1 MVDHDYPKE
10 IKEQDDELSELDAR
24 MKTDADLLYLKSY
37 VMESQP
43 DIEGKRHVIP
53 GIVNATLNKPAVFGA
68 NVVSALGSVKEQVI
82 VESEDPQFD
91 THQLE
96 QFYQA
101 ALMAANTRLM
111 KSGAALLNPFA
122 DAQFCFRG
130 RTARRILFRE
140 EDGIFIP
147 DITNWDGRYFR
158 YQIGNDGLEWA
169 ALKMTRSKQAIEE
182 EYGIVIEERE
192 GMVLDVWDKEHN
204 EVWVDNKR
212 VSRNKDG
219 KSRNEEHS
227 YGYVPVVFQ
236 IVPLGYGNILMDRG
250 NRKNEGESIFFL
262 IRDIIPQLNMMIS
275 IWSTLNFLSVK
286 KPIQTP
292 SLEGKTAEPPEYDKV
307 MRPGASVSVDPSNLI
322 QTIDYGDAIRA
333 TELLNQKLEQAL
345 QEGSYTDIDIGNVRQ
360 PFSAVALITIGE
372 SRDQVFM
379 PRLASK
385 ELLNKATAEMFIKQ
399 CLAIGG
405 TLRFGEEGDNRK
417 FSSAILDGEY
427 HIGYRYF
434 IKDPKR
440 DIARMAQAQQAKE
453 WYPRKY
459 IYSEVLQVEDPDGLE
474 RDWYSELAAQI
485 DPNILKHRIIMSLLD
500 KADEGDEDAAR
511 EAMIMAMGM
520 GISVEQMKAG
530 IMPEI
535 PKITTSPESGIQ
547 LLPEGGRVGG
557 TIPSS
562 AKKAG
567 ELTQTPRERSEEH
580 TSELQSQSNL
590 VCRLL

>member
-1 MVDHDYPKE
+1 MADNDYPKLV
-10 IKEQDDELSELDAR
+10 KEQDDELGELDAR
-24 MKTDADLLYLKSY
+24 MRTDADLLYLVKY
-37 VMESQP
+37 VMESPP
-43 DIEGKRHVIP
+43 DIEGKRHAIP
-53 GIVNATLNKPAVFGA
+53 GIINATLNKPAIFGA

-82 VESEDPQFD
+82 VTSEDPEFD
-91 THQLE
+91 THKVE
-96 QFYQA
+96 QFCEVA
-101 ALMAANTRLM
+101 FASANAMLMTKGL
-111 KSGAALLNPFA
+111 ALLNPFA
-122 DAQFCFRG
+122 DAQFCYRG

-140 EDGIFIP
+140 ENGLLIP

-158 YQIGNDGLEWA
+158 YKLGNDGLEWA

-236 IVPLGYGNILMDRG
+236 IVPLGYGNILLDAG
-250 NRKNEGESIFFL
+250 SKKNEGESIFFL
-262 IRDIIPQLNMMIS
+262 IRDIVPQMNMMVS

-286 KPIQTP
+286 KPIQIP
-292 SLEGKTAEPPEYDKV
+292 SAEGKTAEPPEYDAV
-307 MRPGASVSVDPSNLI
+307 MRPGASISVEPGNLI

-333 TELLNQKLEQAL
+333 TDLLNQKLEKAL

-385 ELLNKATAEMFIKQ
+385 ELLNTLTAEMIIKQ

-405 TLRFGEEGDNRK
+405 TLELGVKGHKQRF
-417 FSSAILDGEY
+417 STAILNGQLTV
-427 HIGYRYF
+427 GYKYF

-453 WYPRKY
+453 WYPRRY
-459 IYSEVLQVEDPDGLE
+459 IYSEVLQAEDPDGLE
-474 RDWYSELAAQI
+474 RDWYSELAEQV

-520 GISVEQMKAG
+520 GVTIEQMKAG
-530 IMPEI
+530 VIPEM
-535 PKITTSPESGIQ
+535 PKIATPTEPGVP

-567 ELTQTPRERSEEH
+567 GLTQTPREE
-580 TSELQSQSNL
+580 QGG
-590 VCRLL
+590 

>member
-1 MVDHDYPKE
+1 MADNDYPKLV
-10 IKEQDDELSELDAR
+10 KEQDDELGELDAR
-24 MKTDADLLYLKSY
+24 MQTDADLLHLVKY
-37 VMESQP
+37 VMESPP
-43 DIEGKRHVIP
+43 DIEGKRHAIP
-53 GIVNATLNKPAVFGA
+53 GIINATLNKPAIFGA

-82 VESEDPQFD
+82 VTSEDPEFD
-91 THQLE
+91 THKVE
-96 QFYQA
+96 QFCEVA
-101 ALMAANTRLM
+101 FASANAMLMTKGL
-111 KSGAALLNPFA
+111 ALLNPFA
-122 DAQFCFRG
+122 DAQFCYRG

-140 EDGIFIP
+140 ENGLLIP

-158 YQIGNDGLEWA
+158 YKLGNDGLEWA

-236 IVPLGYGNILMDRG
+236 IVPLGYGNILMDSG

-385 ELLNKATAEMFIKQ
+385 ELLNLATAEMIARQ
-399 CLAIGG
+399 CKAIGG
-405 TLRFGEEGDNRK
+405 TLTFDSNGSQQT
-417 FSSAILDGEY
+417 FSTSLLKGQHTTSY
-427 HIGYRYF
+427 KYF

-459 IYSEVLQVEDPDGLE
+459 IYSEVLQAEDPDGLE
-474 RDWYSELAAQI
+474 RDWYSELAEQV

-500 KADEGDEDAAR
+500 KVDDGDEDAAR
-511 EAMIMAMGM
+511 EAKIMAMGM
-520 GISVEQMKAG
+520 GVSIEQMKAG
-530 IMPEI
+530 VIPEM
-535 PKITTSPESGIQ
+535 PKIATPTEPGVP

-557 TIPSS
+557 LIPSS

-567 ELTQTPRERSEEH
+567 ELTRTPREEQGGAR
-580 TSELQSQSNL
+580 
-590 VCRLL
+590 

>member
-91 THQLE
+91 THQLD

-140 EDGIFIP
+140 ENGWLIP
-147 DITNWDGRYFR
+147 DITYWDGRYLR
-158 YQIGNDGLEWA
+158 YKLGNDGLEWA

-212 VSRNKDG
+212 VSNAKDG
-219 KSRNEEHS
+219 KPRKEEHN
-227 YGYVPVVFQ
+227 YGFTPVVFE
-236 IVPLGYGNILMDRG
+236 VVSLGYGNSLLDDGRL
-250 NRKNEGESIFFL
+250 KNEGESIFFL
-262 IRDIIPQLNMMIS
+262 IRDIVPQLNMLVS
-275 IWSTLNFLSVK
+275 ILATLNFLTVK
-286 KPIQTP
+286 RPIQFP
-292 SLEGKTAEPPEYDKV
+292 SGGGTTAEPPEYDKV
-307 MRPGASVSVDPSNLI
+307 MKPGSVTSVEPGNLI
-322 QTIDYGDAIRA
+322 QTIDFGDAIRA
-333 TELLNQKLEQAL
+333 TDLLNQRLEKAL

-372 SRDQVFM
+372 SRDQIYL

-385 ELLNKATAEMFIKQ
+385 ELLNESSAAMIRKQ
-399 CLAIGG
+399 CQAIGG

-417 FSSAILDGEY
+417 FSSAILGGEY

-474 RDWYSELAAQI
+474 RDWYSELAPQV

-500 KADEGDEDAAR
+500 KADEGDENAAR
-511 EAMIMAMGM
+511 EAKIMAMGM
-520 GISVEQMKAG
+520 GLSIEQMRAG
-530 IMPEI
+530 IMPQIPEI
-535 PKITTSPESGIQ
+535 ATPAEEAVP

-557 TIPSS
+557 LIPSS

-567 ELTQTPRERSEEH
+567 ELTQTPGE
-580 TSELQSQSNL
+580 QQGG
-590 VCRLL
+590 